1 MTIQDKINQLRNCLS
16 NSNDEGISSPDELES
31 IQRVVEEA
39 SKIFEL
45 GDISRMDPDLLEDI
59 CNKWN
64 HILDSKLSL
73 FPEYNIELKHLV

>member
-39 SKIFEL
+39 NL
-45 GDISRMDPDLLEDI
+45 
-59 CNKWN
+59 
-64 HILDSKLSL
+64 
-73 FPEYNIELKHLV
+73 